1 MSHRNNHTKH
11 LLGPGPYST
20 SLPDRLRCQEGGGLR
35 PWGGFGAL
43 RNAGAGPLKFWRSG
57 DEGLGFREGFFEA
70 LGVGFEALRHFGG
83 LVASSHVTGSIPL

>member
-20 SLPDRLRCQEGGGLR
+20 SLPDRLRCQEGRGGSGLG
-35 PWGGFGAL
+35 GGFGAL

-57 DEGLGFREGFFEA
+57 DEGLGFREVF
-70 LGVGFEALRHFGG
+70 LRRWG
-83 LVASSHVTGSIPL
+83 LVAKHSDTLGGL